1 MCSKVRISFK
11 ELIHLQRMTLD
22 QQSYD
27 QGSSEEFSFYRYTC
41 EWDAELVLED
51 LDMTH
56 MHESPGPGLVT
67 DHVHVA
73 DCAEG
78 LQYTNGQGLLH

>member
-1 MCSKVRISFK
+1 MI
-11 ELIHLQRMTLD
+11 LD

-27 QGSSEEFSFYRYTC
+27 QDSSEKFSLYRSTC
-41 EWDAELVLED
+41 EWDAEHVLED

-67 DHVHVA
+67 DHVDVA